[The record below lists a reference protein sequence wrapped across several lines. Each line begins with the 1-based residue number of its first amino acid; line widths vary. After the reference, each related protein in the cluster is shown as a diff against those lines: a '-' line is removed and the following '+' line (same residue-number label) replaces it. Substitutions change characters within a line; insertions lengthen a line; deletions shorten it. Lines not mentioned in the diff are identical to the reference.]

1 MNVFYQASLEE
12 SLKRILETPLGSRVM
27 LPEFGSKLY
36 LLTDRKMDDNF
47 KLDFYRYVAEAIEK
61 WEKRVKLERV
71 VLEEVKDSKVH
82 YTLFFKDN
90 SSFSGVLNV

>member
-1 MNVFYQASLEE
+1 MNVYQASLEE

-36 LLTDRKMDDNF
+36 LLADRRLDEGF
-47 KLDFYRYVAEAIEK
+47 KLDFYRYVAEAIER
-61 WEKRVKLERV
+61 WESRVKIERV
-71 VLEEVKDSKVH
+71 VLEEVLDSKIS
-82 YTLFFKDN
+82 YTLYFTNN

>member
-1 MNVFYQASLEE
+1 MNAFYQASLEE

-36 LLTDRKMDDNF
+36 LLTDRRMDDNF

-90 SSFSGVLNV
+90 SNFSGVLNV